1 MVLHTHSQCRQFR
14 NASVFLKLLR
24 KFAVTQIV
32 DNGYG
37 IQFME
42 TLLHIVLLVFLGFLW
57 SARLAAIKAAALSG
71 IPLQVTISIAVVG
84 IAIAFTGVSAVRKS
98 WPPLDRAA
106 VTFYI
111 ISGAVGFILP
121 FLLENIVA
129 PNLAVFLFAVIIST
143 MPIMTILLAAILGLE
158 KPSRK
163 QALAIG
169 LGFVTA
175 VLIAL
180 DSHDADTPIQAS
192 SVWVL
197 VGFAV
202 PLVYAINTLFIASRW
217 PSSPDTVHVAHAQ
230 AVTIGLAALV
240 VGTMTGGIVEWT
252 EVSRNLVAIFAIV
265 GCEALALVVYLKITR
280 DHGASFVSQANY
292 ISIFFAALLGFVL
305 FRDQIGW
312 LSVGAGLV
320 LVMALY
326 LGKKPAR

>member
-1 MVLHTHSQCRQFR
+1 M
-14 NASVFLKLLR
+14 
-24 KFAVTQIV
+24 
-32 DNGYG
+32 
-37 IQFME
+37 
-42 TLLHIVLLVFLGFLW
+42 HIILLVFLGFLW

-71 IPLQVTISIAVVG
+71 IPLHVTVSIAVIG
-84 IAIAFTGVSAVRKS
+84 IAIAFTAVSAARKS

-106 VTFYI
+106 VIFYI
-111 ISGAVGFILP
+111 ISGVVGFILP

-129 PNLAVFLFAVIIST
+129 PKMAVFLFAVIIST

-158 KPSRK
+158 RPSRK
-163 QALAIG
+163 QTMAIG
-169 LGFVTA
+169 LGFITA

-180 DSHDADTPIQAS
+180 DAPDSDTPFRIS

-197 VGFAV
+197 IWFSV

-217 PSSPDTVHVAHAQ
+217 PKSPDTMHVAHAQ
-230 AVTIGLAALV
+230 AVIIGLAALA
-240 VGTMTGGIVEWT
+240 VGSMSGGIVEWK
-252 EVSRNLVAIFAIV
+252 EASRNLVAIFAIV

-305 FRDQIGW
+305 FQDQIGW
-312 LSVGAGLV
+312 LSVSAGFV

-326 LGKKPAR
+326 LGKKPAS

>member
-1 MVLHTHSQCRQFR
+1 M
-14 NASVFLKLLR
+14 
-24 KFAVTQIV
+24 
-32 DNGYG
+32 
-37 IQFME
+37 
-42 TLLHIVLLVFLGFLW
+42 HIILLVFLGFLW

-71 IPLQVTISIAVVG
+71 IPLHVTVSIAVIG
-84 IAIAFTGVSAVRKS
+84 IAIAFTAVSAARKS

-106 VTFYI
+106 VIFYI
-111 ISGAVGFILP
+111 ISGVVGFILP

-129 PNLAVFLFAVIIST
+129 PKMAVFLFAVIIST

-158 KPSRK
+158 RPSRK
-163 QALAIG
+163 QTMAIG
-169 LGFVTA
+169 LGFITA

-180 DSHDADTPIQAS
+180 DAPDSDTPFRIS

-197 VGFAV
+197 IGFSV

-217 PSSPDTVHVAHAQ
+217 PKSPDTMHVAHAQ
-230 AVTIGLAALV
+230 AVIIGLAALA
-240 VGTMTGGIVEWT
+240 VGSMSGGIVEWK
-252 EVSRNLVAIFAIV
+252 EASRNLVAIFAIV

-305 FRDQIGW
+305 FQDQIGW
-312 LSVGAGLV
+312 LSVSAGFV

-326 LGKKPAR
+326 LGRNQQARNRIPLSASLPI